1 MREQITIS
9 VDADLA
15 EIYRSAS
22 ESERRKLDLLI
33 NLRLRDVLAP
43 SKKSLSTLMDEI
55 SREAQRNGMTPEILT
70 SILNEK

>member
-22 ESERRKLDLLI
+22 ESERRKLDLMLNI
-33 NLRLRDVLAP
+33 RLRAVLEP
-43 SKKSLSTLMDEI
+43 PEKPLLTLMDEI
-55 SREAQRNGMTPEILT
+55 SREAQRNGLTPEILQ
-70 SILNEK
+70 SILDEK